1 MLFDYNYKKIADLVT
16 LENGF
21 WANIKEEARK
31 IFLHL
36 DNVEYIDIDNDGN
49 MEIIIEVPTYD
60 GTKISILKYSN
71 NKVEGETNLKASVL
85 P

>member
-1 MLFDYNYKKIADLVT
+1 
-16 LENGF
+16 
-21 WANIKEEARK
+21 
-31 IFLHL
+31 
-36 DNVEYIDIDNDGN
+36 

-60 GTKISILKYSN
+60 GTKISVLKYSN